1 MDHSKKENTKSREN
15 QTAEKEERDMFVYAN
30 MTACQIDRDAAV
42 ACVAY
47 QTGQTNAKI
56 ETKLYCY
63 GDGASVD
70 HAIRTACKEFAA
82 FLEENHFINCSCS
95 VCHPDIG
102 DETLAFGPGEFPGP
116 YKFNLSRHNAN
127 GHATPN
133 SGIPYRQQLRA
144 DIARQAIERYKAE
157 RGGGPVKDHRQ
168 NEFPSASAARAAYG
182 VEEPCRNTED
192 DRIAVIVTAG
202 PTLENIDHVMQITN
216 GSTGKL
222 GATVAETLLNAD
234 GKHSEV
240 AARIRKVYYLS
251 HKTAQTPVVPDG
263 QAYKLQQVQ
272 ITDAQSLL
280 DAVTNICGTDKIGLI
295 VHSAAVGDY
304 RARYSARAEDVAKE
318 LAKRV
323 MNAAHGL
330 HGFDAGDKD
339 CLKRIIMDV
348 LSYPECALNDDT
360 KMSSCE
366 PHLFTMMDLTPK
378 VISSM
383 RSLAPDACIVGFKLL
398 DYVPKPALF
407 HIASE
412 LRTRNKLDYVVAND
426 LSEIKK
432 GGHPA
437 FIIGHDTIM
446 DRDAIFAECRD
457 KKEIAEAICE
467 LAFPGIVQ
475 ACQLL
480 PSPALPYGPSTSAG
494 TADEPAGS
502 ESAQG
507 AATKS
512 YWHVIAANNMNTD
525 VRIEG
530 FAAKKPVA
538 WEIMLN
544 EFAATT
550 KEMLPDAEL
559 PDRIEMDAGYRWDG
573 ENGAYA
579 EIDAGHAVVY
589 DGEDTWYYN
598 LVPMVYGYQA
608 DAPEET
614 PDQFRPCNHDWTK
627 VD

>member
-1 MDHSKKENTKSREN
+1 MGHLKKDGAASGQDRKSEEN
-15 QTAEKEERDMFVYAN
+15 RDMFVYAN
-30 MTACQIDRDAAV
+30 MTACQIDRDTAV

-47 QTGQTNAKI
+47 QTGQPDAKI

-63 GDGASVD
+63 GNAAVD
-70 HAIRTACKEFAA
+70 QAIRSACKEFAA
-82 FLEENHFINCSCS
+82 FLEENHFINCSCN
-95 VCHPDIG
+95 VCHPDVG
-102 DETLAFGPGEFPGP
+102 DENLAFGPGEAPGP
-116 YKFNLSRHNAN
+116 YKFNLSRLNAN

-157 RGGGPVKDHRQ
+157 RGGGPVKDHTQ
-168 NEFPSASAARAAYG
+168 NEFPGASAARAAWD
-182 VEEPCRNTED
+182 VEAPCCSTED
-192 DRIAVIVTAG
+192 DRLAVIVTAG

-216 GSTGKL
+216 GSTGRL
-222 GATVAETLLNAD
+222 GVTITETLLNAD
-234 GKHSEV
+234 GKHHEV
-240 AARIRKVYYLS
+240 AAKIRKVYYLS
-251 HKTAQTPVVPDG
+251 HKTAQKPVVPDG

-318 LAKRV
+318 LAKRLL
-323 MNAAHGL
+323 NATHGL

-339 CLKRIIMDV
+339 CLERVIMDV
-348 LSYPECALNDDT
+348 LSYPDCALNDDT

-378 VISSM
+378 VIDSM
-383 RSLAPDACIVGFKLL
+383 RRLAPDACIIGFKLL
-398 DYVPKPALF
+398 DCVPKPALF
-407 HIASE
+407 HIGSE
-412 LRTRNKLDYVVAND
+412 LRERNKLDYVIAND

-437 FIIGHDTIM
+437 FIIGRDTIM

-457 KKEIAEAICE
+457 KKEIAEAICA
-467 LAFPGIVQ
+467 LAFPDIKT
-475 ACQLL
+475 AYRLL
-480 PSPALPYGPSTSAG
+480 PSPTLPCGPDASAG
-494 TADEPAGS
+494 TAGEPAGN
-502 ESAQG
+502 ENAQI
-507 AATKS
+507 AASRS

-530 FAAKKPVA
+530 FATRKHVA

-544 EFAATT
+544 EFAATA

-559 PDRIEMDAGYRWDG
+559 PNRIGMDAGYRWDG
-573 ENGAYA
+573 ENEAYA
-579 EIDAGHAVVY
+579 EIGAGHAVVY
-589 DGEDTWYYN
+589 DGEDMWYYN
-598 LVPMVYGYQA
+598 LVPMVYGYRA
-608 DAPEET
+608 SAPEET
-614 PDQFRPCNHDWTK
+614 PDQFRPCNHGWDK
-627 VD
+627 LD

>member
-1 MDHSKKENTKSREN
+1 MEKDNMANNQGRKPEENPELL
-15 QTAEKEERDMFVYAN
+15 VYAN
-30 MTACQIDRDAAV
+30 MTASQIDRDAAV

-47 QTGQTNAKI
+47 QTGQTNAKM

-63 GDGASVD
+63 GGGATID
-70 HAIRTACKEFAA
+70 QAIRAACKEFAA
-82 FLEENHFINCSCS
+82 FLEENHFIKCSCS

-116 YKFNLSRHNAN
+116 YKFNLSRLNAN

-144 DIARQAIERYKAE
+144 DVARQAIERYKAG
-157 RGGGPVKDHRQ
+157 RGGGPVKDHKQ
-168 NEFPSASAARAAYG
+168 NEFPSASAARAAYD
-182 VEEPCRNTED
+182 VEEPRCSAED

-202 PTLENIDHVMQITN
+202 PTLEKIDHVMQVTN
-216 GSTGKL
+216 GSTGRL
-222 GATVAETLLNAD
+222 GVTVTETLLNAD
-234 GKHSEV
+234 GEHPEV

-251 HKTAQTPVVPDG
+251 HKTAQKPVVPDG

-280 DAVTNICGTDKIGLI
+280 DAVTNICGKEKIGLI

-304 RARYSARAEDVAKE
+304 RARYSARAGDVAKE

-339 CLKRIIMDV
+339 CLERIIMDV
-348 LSYPECALNDDT
+348 LGYPDCALYDET
-360 KMSSCE
+360 KISSCE

-383 RSLAPDACIVGFKLL
+383 RKLAPDACIIGFKLL
-398 DYVPKPALF
+398 DNVPKPARF
-407 HIASE
+407 HIGSE
-412 LRTRNKLDYVVAND
+412 LRTRNKLDYVVNND

-437 FIIGHDTIM
+437 FIIGRDHIM

-457 KKEIAEAICE
+457 KKEIAEAICA
-467 LAFPGIVQ
+467 LAFPGVGT

-480 PSPALPYGPSTSAG
+480 PSPTVPYGPVASTG
-494 TADEPAGS
+494 TSGEPAVG
-502 ESAQG
+502 ENAQD
-507 AATKS
+507 AVIKS

-530 FAAKKPVA
+530 FAAKKHVA

-544 EFAATT
+544 EFASTAA
-550 KEMLPDAEL
+550 EMLPDAEL

-598 LVPMVYGYQA
+598 LVPMAYGYQA
-608 DAPEET
+608 AATGET
-614 PDQFRPCNHDWTK
+614 PDQFRPCSHDWTK